1 MVQTT
6 FSCRY
11 AAIHLVY
18 HPFYT
23 SAEKGFDE
31 GETFRS
37 LGHIRT
43 EFGMAFRLQAW
54 LQSK

>member
-1 MVQTT
+1 M
-6 FSCRY
+6 
-11 AAIHLVY
+11 Y

-23 SAEKGFDE
+23 SAEKSFDE
-31 GETFRS
+31 GGTFRS